1 MAILPCVEGLAAVSV
16 QESRLFVRRRQS
28 SVQIAVESG
37 TRSGFVDPR
46 PLIDAQRT
54 EAQQYLERMAE
65 RLRSPVLYV
74 ELTNPMVHRQ
84 RLSSTTTQR
93 ARRTWW
99 H

>member
-54 EAQQYLERMAE
+54 EAQPTSNAWPSGCGVQC
-65 RLRSPVLYV
+65 
-74 ELTNPMVHRQ
+74 
-84 RLSSTTTQR
+84 STST
-93 ARRTWW
+93 
-99 H
+99 